1 MGKKIPEDFIS
12 SIKIFLLLSIVATIV
27 CSCKQGT
34 SDNSLYGN
42 ADVAIVTENRSAE
55 ITFDSTKEIEQSNRE
70 QTATIELNILPS
82 SSKIIWEKNYNEVL
96 NDLFSDS
103 VFKKMFDTEINFNDL
118 KRVNC
123 PQFNKLSFE
132 RKKLFFTVFMAAI
145 SEAES
150 DFENDQK
157 TWNRSDR
164 TMNIG
169 LLQIDHASADRHA
182 GNFFNKKFTDD
193 DLKDPEWNLKA
204 GAFILR
210 NQLTN
215 SRTIGRLFPP
225 SVYYWE
231 VLLGESKRVLTN
243 IKTNLGSVCTL

>member
-1 MGKKIPEDFIS
+1 MSVFAI
-12 SIKIFLLLSIVATIV
+12 L
-27 CSCKQGT
+27 CSCKQNT
-34 SDNSLYGN
+34 STDDSLYTNTEVG
-42 ADVAIVTENRSAE
+42 IVIENKSNE
-55 ITFDSTKEIEQSNRE
+55 IGLDSTKEIEQTPPE
-70 QTATIELNILPS
+70 QTAIIELNILPS
-82 SSKIIWEKNYNEVL
+82 SSRIVWEKNYNEVL

-103 VFKKMFDTEINFNDL
+103 TFKRMFETEINSNDL

-123 PQFNKLSFE
+123 PQFNKLTFE

-150 DFENDQK
+150 DFENDQE

-182 GNFFNKKFTDD
+182 GAFFNRNFTDD

-204 GAFILR
+204 GAFILK
-210 NQLTN
+210 NQIT
-215 SRTIGRLFPP
+215 SPRTLGRLFPP
-225 SVYYWE
+225 NVYYWE
-231 VLLGESKRVLTN
+231 VLLGESKRVIKN
-243 IKTNLGSVCTL
+243 IKTNLGSVCEL